1 VWLPFSGP
9 LLAIEG
15 DDEGI
20 RLNSHSAVTLH
31 LNNPRGVTPPETES
45 LAMVRSSLPEH
56 SDLRLL
62 AAASYHAPAGL
73 FNASLWPCLS
83 I

>member
-1 VWLPFSGP
+1 
-9 LLAIEG
+9 
-15 DDEGI
+15 
-20 RLNSHSAVTLH
+20 
-31 LNNPRGVTPPETES
+31 
-45 LAMVRSSLPEH
+45 MVRSSLPEH